1 MCGYKWE
8 MRDSRVIHATK
19 RLKTKELP
27 GGPETRPDSRKEA
40 LLAVVNSPVFQRAAR
55 LREFLLFTGT
65 CALEGRERD
74 VTEHQIGI
82 HVFGKDETFNPAEDN
97 IVRAS
102 ARMLRVKLREYF
114 DAEGP
119 VHGWRI
125 EVPKGSYIPVFA
137 PAEPPAMQP
146 PVAANARA
154 PRWVW
159 VAIALLTV
167 LSTTLGIALIHQR
180 SGIQAASDRET
191 LWSVLMRG
199 HPNVNIVASDALHGY
214 YQLIEGRLTPL
225 NSYAS
230 GEALPAEPPAGSKQL
245 TVSMWP
251 MLLQRNWSDIDDLR
265 VAVRLVTNLPERG
278 GVDLFH
284 SRQLRVQSFRKG
296 EDFLIVGG
304 LRATPWGGLFES
316 ELNFRMVFPDESGV
330 GEFQN
335 RNPKEGEQRRYVAD
349 AAGGNTGHAYARIA
363 IVPGLAGRGRVVLVA
378 GTTGPATDAAGELL
392 LSPTAL
398 AEVQK
403 RLGRVLDG
411 RQPAKLEILLGT
423 STVSGATKDFRVVAL
438 R

>member
-1 MCGYKWE
+1 
-8 MRDSRVIHATK
+8 
-19 RLKTKELP
+19 
-27 GGPETRPDSRKEA
+27 
-40 LLAVVNSPVFQRAAR
+40 
-55 LREFLLFTGT
+55 
-65 CALEGRERD
+65 
-74 VTEHQIGI
+74 
-82 HVFGKDETFNPAEDN
+82 
-97 IVRAS
+97 
-102 ARMLRVKLREYF
+102 
-114 DAEGP
+114 
-119 VHGWRI
+119 
-125 EVPKGSYIPVFA
+125 
-137 PAEPPAMQP
+137 
-146 PVAANARA
+146 
-154 PRWVW
+154 
-159 VAIALLTV
+159 
-167 LSTTLGIALIHQR
+167 
-180 SGIQAASDRET
+180 
-191 LWSVLMRG
+191 
-199 HPNVNIVASDALHGY
+199 
-214 YQLIEGRLTPL
+214 
-225 NSYAS
+225 
-230 GEALPAEPPAGSKQL
+230 
-245 TVSMWP
+245 